1 MLANIVGVTTRSSAA
16 TVSDDTVLDVDGC
29 SDISSLSKI
38 FPSNSTGTSDDGRII
53 SDEEGYRVIPTPKC
67 NGVLDG
73 GSYTISCIAINPG
86 GRGRPS
92 GP

>member
-1 MLANIVGVTTRSSAA
+1 MNIVRVAVGGSTAA
-16 TVSDDTVLDVDGC
+16 ISDDTVLDVDGC
-29 SDISSLSKI
+29 PDILSLSKI
-38 FPSNSTGTSDDGRII
+38 FPSDSTGTCDEGRLT
-53 SDEEGYRVIPTPKC
+53 SDEEGYRVIPVPKC

-73 GSYTISCIAINPG
+73 RSSTISSTTISPG